1 MSTLSDLYNAMETLH
16 KVGLSLSED
25 QEKQVSELEAEIIK
39 KDILPIV
46 TQSIEPALQQV
57 KRELVLVVDYIPGTP
72 ISVRLSRK
80 RNLTD
85 GIKDAIEILPDPPV
99 EHKNIG
105 SNKAKRVM
113 SNVTRLK
120 ITFNDGRIINKPK
133 ASETFFEFVK
143 QVGPERIRTL
153 GLKQN
158 KVPLVSNTLDEKY
171 KQSQKHLGN
180 GWYLITHSC
189 TNDKK
194 SLIEKIAKA
203 FGIKVKV
210 EVT

>member
-1 MSTLSDLYNAMETLH
+1 MSRLSDLYKAMETLR
-16 KVGLSLSED
+16 KEKLSTSEL
-25 QEKQVSELEAEIIK
+25 EKQVNELEEELIK
-39 KDILPIV
+39 NEVLPVVI
-46 TQSIEPALQQV
+46 QSIEPALQQV
-57 KRELVLVVDYIPGTP
+57 KRELVIVVDYVPGTP

-80 RNLTD
+80 RNLTAV
-85 GIKDAIEILPDPPV
+85 IKDAIEILPDPPV

-120 ITFNDGRIINKPK
+120 ITFNDGRTIYEPK

-153 GLKQN
+153 GLKLN
-158 KVPLVSNTLDEKY
+158 KVPLISNTLDKKY

-210 EVT
+210 EVI